1 MAVVKAT
8 DSGPIGRNR
17 GLGFTVAL
25 GLADQNADSS
35 QAIKLLRASGEWP
48 ACRDAA

>member
-25 GLADQNADSS
+25 GLADQHADSS
-35 QAIKLLRASGEWP
+35 QAIKLLRVGAK
-48 ACRDAA
+48 AT